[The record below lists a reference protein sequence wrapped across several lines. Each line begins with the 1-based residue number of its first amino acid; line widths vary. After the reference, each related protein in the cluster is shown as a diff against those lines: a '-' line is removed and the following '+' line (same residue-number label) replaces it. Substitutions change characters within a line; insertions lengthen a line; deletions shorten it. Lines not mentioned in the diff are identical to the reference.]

1 MSRCYCCNSPLN
13 DREASRKSPT
23 TGQYLDMCDT
33 CYKEVDYVFI
43 EEEEKEEQKELPHDN
58 L

>member
-1 MSRCYCCNSPLN
+1 MSRCYCCDSPLS

-33 CYKEVDYVFI
+33 CYKEVDYIFI
-43 EEEEKEEQKELPHDN
+43 EEEEKEEQKELPR
-58 L
+58 